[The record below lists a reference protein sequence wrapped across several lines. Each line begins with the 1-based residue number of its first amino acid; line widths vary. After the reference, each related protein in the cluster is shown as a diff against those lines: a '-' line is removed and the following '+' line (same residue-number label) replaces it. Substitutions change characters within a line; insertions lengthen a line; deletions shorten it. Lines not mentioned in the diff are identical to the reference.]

1 MLTIIAWIVALSP
14 SLPLIALAVECAV
27 GSIPAR
33 PRPQVR
39 DAPPFTVLMPAY
51 DEAQGIGDTIRA
63 VRAQMRSHD
72 QLIVIADNCTDA
84 TASIAR
90 ALGAMVVERHD
101 LERRGKGYALEA
113 ARAHVDPDPHRT
125 IIVVDADCIPQRH
138 ALRHLA
144 AAAHHERAAVQ
155 ATNLLS
161 LPLGASP
168 LVRVSCFAFLVKNLV
183 RQRALQRMAGVALL
197 QGTGM
202 AFPQSLHARIDWG
215 GGSLVEDLDLGVRLI
230 AAGERV
236 MFDDRALFLS
246 PASSEAATVGQRRRW
261 EHGMIGAIVRNAPML
276 LRAAIATG
284 RPRLLIVALD
294 QIVPPTVMLVTIAL
308 GVWFAMLIGFG
319 PAGPALT
326 LTLAL
331 AALAGGL
338 AVAWWSAGRQLLP
351 ADMLSQLIRYM
362 IWKLPIGLQFLT
374 RREGRWIRTEREK

>member
-1 MLTIIAWIVALSP
+1 MLTIVAWIIALSL
-14 SLPLIALAVECAV
+14 SLSLIVLAVECAV
-27 GSIPAR
+27 GSLPAR

-39 DAPPFTVLMPAY
+39 DAPPFTVLMPAH
-51 DEAQGIGDTIRA
+51 DEAQGIGQAIRA
-63 VRAQMRSHD
+63 VRAQMRSDD
-72 QLIVIADNCTDA
+72 QLIVIADNCSDA
-84 TASIAR
+84 TATIAR
-90 ALGAMVVERHD
+90 ALGAMVLERHD

-113 ARAHVDPDPHRT
+113 ARSHVDPDPHRV
-125 IIVVDADCIPQRH
+125 IVVVDADCIPQRH
-138 ALRHLA
+138 ALRHLV

-161 LPLGASP
+161 LPIGASP
-168 LVRVSCFAFLVKNLV
+168 LVRVSCFAFLVKNLI

-202 AFPQSLHARIDWG
+202 AFPQRLYARIDWG

-261 EHGMIGAIVRNAPML
+261 EHGMLGAIARNAPLL
-276 LRAAIATG
+276 LRGVIATG

-294 QIVPPTVMLVTIAL
+294 QIVPPTVMLVTLTLA
-308 GVWFAMLIGFG
+308 VWIAMLIGFG
-319 PAGPALT
+319 LAGPAIVLT
-326 LTLAL
+326 SALAL
-331 AALAGGL
+331 LGVGL
-338 AVAWWSAGRQLLP
+338 GAAWWTAGRQLLP
-351 ADMLSQLIRYM
+351 ADMLGQLVRYM

-374 RREGRWIRTEREK
+374 RREGRWVRTEREP

>member
-1 MLTIIAWIVALSP
+1 MLTIIAWIVALSL
-14 SLPLIALAVECAV
+14 SLPLIVLAVECAV

-33 PRPQVR
+33 PRSQLR
-39 DAPPFTVLMPAY
+39 DAPPFTILMPAH
-51 DEAQGIGDTIRA
+51 DEAQGIGDAIRA

-72 QLIVIADNCTDA
+72 QLIVIADNCSDA

-90 ALGAMVVERHD
+90 ALGSTVVERFD
-101 LERRGKGYALEA
+101 SERRGKGYALEA
-113 ARAHVDPDPHRT
+113 ARAHVDPDPQRT
-125 IIVVDADCIPQRH
+125 IIVVDADCIPQRY

-144 AAAHHERAAVQ
+144 AAAHDERAAVQ

-161 LPLGASP
+161 LPPDASP

-202 AFPQSLHARIDWG
+202 AFPQRLYARIDWG

-261 EHGMIGAIVRNAPML
+261 EHGMTGAIARNAPLL

-284 RPRLLIVALD
+284 RARLLIVALD
-294 QIVPPTVMLVTIAL
+294 QVVPPTVMLVTIAL
-308 GVWFAMLIGFG
+308 GVWLAMLIGFG
-319 PAGPALT
+319 QAGPALT

-331 AALAGGL
+331 ASLAVGL
-338 AVAWWSAGRQLLP
+338 AVAWWSVGRQLLP
-351 ADMLSQLIRYM
+351 ADMLGQLARYM

-374 RREGRWIRTEREK
+374 RREGRWVRTEREP